1 MLLLLFVCICV
12 TVVWWCCLGIVD
24 VVMGS
29 NIFWLTDSILIFL
42 GSDIGNGVPPSYW
55 VLGSSVPQSWWLV
68 QAFATS
74 ATTTSAVQTSAAGAS
89 KSTSSS
95 PTSTTSSSSSPSSS
109 WPSCSPSWPSWWWSP
124 VPRASLSPGET
135 RPGDSPA
142 ARKAVHQQ
150 RDKVIVI
157 IANRSRL
164 RWNKSWCSQ
173 HQIFIFKTPTRPSNN
188 PRPDN
193 DSDNSDNDNDNNQ
206 AVQQPQHPKQLHS
219 TCTSTCTCTCAAV
232 QVETFATVREAVKY
246 YLAEFFFH

>member
-1 MLLLLFVCICV
+1 MLGSRQLSSPILVTCSGLRHLSDDHLSSSDLSSRCLEVYIVIPHLHDLLLLI
-12 TVVWWCCLGIVD
+12 TIVI
-24 VVMGS
+24 MT
-29 NIFWLTDSILIFL
+29 IMLTIM
-42 GSDIGNGVPPSYW
+42 
-55 VLGSSVPQSWWLV
+55 
-68 QAFATS
+68 T
-74 ATTTSAVQTSAAGAS
+74 
-89 KSTSSS
+89 
-95 PTSTTSSSSSPSSS
+95 
-109 WPSCSPSWPSWWWSP
+109 SP

-142 ARKAVHQQ
+142 ARQAVHQQ
-150 RDKVIVI
+150 CDKVIVI

-246 YLAEFFFH
+246 YFAERYHHSAKKYLTAFLTGKKSSSELSNASQQQ

>member
-1 MLLLLFVCICV
+1 MLGSRQLSSPILVTCSGLRHLSDDHLSSSELSSRCLEVYIVIPHLHDLLLLI
-12 TVVWWCCLGIVD
+12 TIVI
-24 VVMGS
+24 MT
-29 NIFWLTDSILIFL
+29 IMLTIM
-42 GSDIGNGVPPSYW
+42 
-55 VLGSSVPQSWWLV
+55 
-68 QAFATS
+68 T
-74 ATTTSAVQTSAAGAS
+74 
-89 KSTSSS
+89 
-95 PTSTTSSSSSPSSS
+95 
-109 WPSCSPSWPSWWWSP
+109 SP

-246 YLAEFFFH
+246 YLAEFFSLRG